1 MQIIYSD
8 FTSPAFN
15 LAAEEYLF
23 TSSTNDLL
31 FLYRNESSVI
41 VGNNQVVRNEVNIDF
56 CIKNNIAILRRISG
70 GGAVYHDT
78 GNLNFCFISALNEG
92 KSSLSADFLLPVVEI
107 LKKLN
112 IPVEVGARKD
122 LWLNGEYKV
131 SGTASHISK
140 NRELHHGTLLYGT
153 QLDFLKE
160 SLSVNEKNGHI
171 KGTASVP
178 SEVTNIRSFLQNM
191 YGYSV
196 DVHGFVESLLSA
208 FSTFYQTSVIS
219 LNQLEINEINILV
232 NEKYSQYLWN
242 FKK

>member
-23 TSSTNDLL
+23 TNSTSDLL
-31 FLYRNESSVI
+31 FLYRNEPSVI
-41 VGNNQVVRNEVNIDF
+41 VGNNQVVRNEVNLDF

-70 GGAVYHDT
+70 GGAVYHDL

-92 KSSLSADFLLPVVEI
+92 KSSLSADFLFPVIEI

-112 IPVEVGARKD
+112 IPVEVGVRKD
-122 LWLNGEYKV
+122 LWINGKYKV
-131 SGTASHISK
+131 SGTASHVSK
-140 NRELHHGTLLYGT
+140 NRELHHGTLLYDT

-178 SEVTNIRSFLQNM
+178 SEVTNIRGFLQNM

-208 FSTFYQTSVIS
+208 FSAFYQTSVIS
-219 LNQLEINEINILV
+219 LSQLEINEINILV
-232 NEKYSQYLWN
+232 NEKYNQYLWN